1 MNLFILS
8 RNLQECVE
16 WMFDKHIGKIILEA
30 IQMLCTALRLLD
42 PDGDI
47 HTKVKL
53 YRIAHKNH
61 PVTVWMRTSLENY
74 LWTLDLVDVMHQEWK
89 YRYDHP
95 EEKVHASYKLMPFL
109 REYAPSADKFP
120 SSGLT
125 PFAQA
130 MPDEYKHEDPI
141 VAYQQYYQSPE
152 KQRIASWKKRPR
164 PAWYKVTD
172 IKVTENKVDKAENK
186 VESKTETKT

>member
-16 WMFDKHIGKIILEA
+16 GMFDKHIAKIILEA
-30 IQMLCTALRLLD
+30 IQMLCTALRLID

-89 YRYDHP
+89 YRYGHP
-95 EEKVHASYKLMPFL
+95 EEKVHASYTLVPFL
-109 REYAPSADKFP
+109 RTYAPSADKFP
-120 SSGLT
+120 MTGLT

-130 MPDEYKHEDPI
+130 MPDEYKHEDAVI
-141 VAYQQYYQSPE
+141 AYRQYYQSPE
-152 KQRIASWKKRPR
+152 KRRLASWKKRPK
-164 PAWYKVTD
+164 PEWFKDVGTVKD
-172 IKVTENKVDKAENK
+172 IYD
-186 VESKTETKT
+186 VEPMVKEITV